1 MAEVTLRKL
10 CKTFGRE
17 QAVVDMNMT
26 IADGSFVVL
35 LGPTGAGKTTTLRLI
50 SGLEK
55 ADSGSVSIDGQNVD
69 NETPAQRDVAMVFQQ
84 YSLYPHM
91 SVRNN
96 LAFPLRSPILKTSK
110 AEICLLYTSPSPRD
124 RQKSRMPSSA

>member
-1 MAEVTLRKL
+1 MMEQMAESAIMAEVTLSKL
-10 CKTFGRE
+10 NKTFGRE
-17 QAVVDMNMT
+17 QAVIEMNMT

-84 YSLYPHM
+84 YS
-91 SVRNN
+91 
-96 LAFPLRSPILKTSK
+96 
-110 AEICLLYTSPSPRD
+110 CLLYTSPSPRD
-124 RQKSRMPSSA
+124 QRGSRMPSSA

>member
-55 ADSGSVSIDGQNVD
+55 ADSGSV
-69 NETPAQRDVAMVFQQ
+69 
-84 YSLYPHM
+84 
-91 SVRNN
+91 
-96 LAFPLRSPILKTSK
+96 
-110 AEICLLYTSPSPRD
+110 CLLYTSD
-124 RQKSRMPSSA
+124 AADE